1 MSFGHQDNPP
11 NPFSGADVQQHGFNG
26 KHRDWSINQ
35 YERPDEKKPGNAK
48 DLELQSCERKESAGN
63 DQDSQSQP
71 RNDQNKTAKT
81 NKCNCRHQQAATEP
95 SRPEEKTESRKTE
108 GESEDDTVGTEGL
121 SIRLGLCC
129 MFFELVSAFILDYL
143 TYQADLYAA
152 ASQGVNWS
160 VEELIDHGADSESL
174 TSLNRE
180 AVYCL
185 LCLEEFSR
193 SQKLN
198 LESKVDQP

>member
-48 DLELQSCERKESAGN
+48 DLELQSCERKKSGGN

-81 NKCNCRHQQAATEP
+81 TKCNCRHQQAATKP
-95 SRPEEKTESRKTE
+95 SRTKEKMESRKTE
-108 GESEDDTVGTEGL
+108 DESEDDPAGTEGL

-129 MFFELVSAFILDYL
+129 MFFEL
-143 TYQADLYAA
+143 
-152 ASQGVNWS
+152 
-160 VEELIDHGADSESL
+160 DHS
-174 TSLNRE
+174 
-180 AVYCL
+180 
-185 LCLEEFSR
+185 
-193 SQKLN
+193 
-198 LESKVDQP
+198 